1 MPSPELGVGHE
12 AARVHH
18 AYRRRDGSFGFLAT
32 GGARAAA
39 GEAGDWIIANRN
51 IILLDLSGF
60 RQGLKDAGYIE
71 GQNIEIEYRF
81 ANDDTGRLPELA
93 SDLVRRQVRVI
104 AVVASGL
111 AARAAKDATNTIPI
125 VFGYGADPVKQ
136 GLVASLNRPGGN
148 VTGAISLANVL
159 YGKQLGILH
168 ELLPQAIHIGVLAY
182 RQSAVH
188 ESIVKDTQAA
198 ASVIGQTIEILDTGT
213 SDEIDAVFVRLRDE
227 KRVQA
232 LLVTNDPFFIARRI
246 QLAILAA
253 RYAVLAI
260 YPFREM
266 AEGGGLMSYGPN
278 LADRDRQA
286 ALYVGRILKGENP
299 ADLPILQMSKFELVI
314 NLKTAKAL
322 GLSVPNSMQLLADE
336 VIE

>member
-1 MPSPELGVGHE
+1 MK
-12 AARVHH
+12 
-18 AYRRRDGSFGFLAT
+18 RREFITLL
-32 GGARAAA
+32 GGAAA
-39 GEAGDWIIANRN
+39 WPIATLAQQPERPV
-51 IILLDLSGF
+51 IGLLLVGTPSSYNLSGF
-60 RQGLKDAGYIE
+60 RQGLKDAGYVE
-71 GQNIEIEYRF
+71 GQNLAIEYRF
-81 ANDDTGRLPELA
+81 ANDDLTRLPELA

-104 AVVASGL
+104 VAVASGL
-111 AARAAKDATNTIPI
+111 AVRAAKDATNTVPI

-148 VTGAISLANVL
+148 ITGIISLANEL
-159 YGKQLGILH
+159 YGKQLGIFH
-168 ELLPQAIHIGVLAY
+168 ELLPQAAHFGILANPK
-182 RQSAVH
+182 SAIH

-198 ASVIGQTIEILDTGT
+198 ASTIGQTVEIVDAGT
-213 SDEIDAVFVRLRDE
+213 SEEIDAAFARLSNE
-227 KRVQA
+227 KRAQG
-232 LLVTNDPFFIARRI
+232 LLVTNDPFFIAQRV

-253 RYAVLAI
+253 RYSVPAI

-266 AEGGGLMSYGPN
+266 VDAGGLLSYGPN

-286 ALYVGRILKGENP
+286 ALYVGRILRGENP
-299 ADLPILQMSKFELVI
+299 AELPVQQMSKFELVI

>member
-1 MPSPELGVGHE
+1 MRRRKFITLIGGTAVAWPL
-12 AARVHH
+12 AARAQQPVKPVI
-18 AYRRRDGSFGFLAT
+18 G
-32 GGARAAA
+32 
-39 GEAGDWIIANRN
+39 
-51 IILLDLSGF
+51 LLLIGTSSSYDLSGF

-253 RYAVLAI
+253 RYAVPAI

-299 ADLPILQMSKFELVI
+299 ADLPVLQMSKFELVI

>member
-1 MPSPELGVGHE
+1 M
-12 AARVHH
+12 
-18 AYRRRDGSFGFLAT
+18 RRREFITLI
-32 GGARAAA
+32 GGTAVGWPLTARAQQPVKPVI
-39 GEAGDWIIANRN
+39 G
-51 IILLDLSGF
+51 LLLIGTSSSYDLSGF

-253 RYAVLAI
+253 RYAVPAI

-299 ADLPILQMSKFELVI
+299 ADLPVLQMSKFELVI

>member
-1 MPSPELGVGHE
+1 M
-12 AARVHH
+12 
-18 AYRRRDGSFGFLAT
+18 RRREFITLI
-32 GGARAAA
+32 GGTAVGWPLTARAQQPVKPVI
-39 GEAGDWIIANRN
+39 G
-51 IILLDLSGF
+51 LLLIGTSSSYDLSGF

-253 RYAVLAI
+253 RYAVPAI

-299 ADLPILQMSKFELVI
+299 ADLPVLQMSKFELVI

-322 GLSVPNSMQLLADE
+322 GLSVPNSMQLLADG